1 MDNLLPDDIA
11 LFIAERIDSV
21 AELEGLL
28 ILRHDPHTKWHV
40 NALASRLYI
49 NEGDTAELLR
59 LLCDAGLAVKEA
71 GDPPTYYY
79 APTSAELAAIVD
91 RLANIYSKHVVPVAN
106 LIHSKPKHRVQRF
119 ADAFKFRKDG

>member
-1 MDNLLPDDIA
+1 MHNLLPDDIA

-28 ILRHDPHTKWHV
+28 ILRQDPQTKWHV

-71 GDPPTYYY
+71 GDPPTYSY
-79 APTSAELAAIVD
+79 APTSAELTSIVD
-91 RLANIYSKHVVPVAN
+91 RLANIYSKHVVPVTN
-106 LIHSKPKHRVQRF
+106 LIHSTPKHRVQRF